1 MSTTAAAAATSTMAK
16 NRVNSTRIP
25 PNVHAPTS
33 QQQLPVPI
41 DPNRASTKHEHRRD
55 NSGSSKK
62 RSGHHGDSSRSSNYT
77 STGNTGDTV
86 SASGLLEIPVSPDIT
101 ISAGGEV
108 KSEAPVAGTRAK
120 EYYRNLSADT
130 PPKRHSENQPK
141 SRVSTMR
148 NSREQ
153 TSSDFTGTTKP
164 PKSPR
169 SEAAIP
175 SLLSPAESSPEK
187 SPRNRAVSAGD
198 AKYATMPRFSNSAK
212 ESDTF
217 SPSGSQRSPKKSAPP
232 RAQDVFAQG
241 SEPAT
246 RVAESDRMSRAKTG
260 IVTAIR
266 EVQSSLQEIDN
277 AILQVQDHNDL
288 LNKVKVVRAIKV
300 ELQKASDC
308 MPLGTYTYSLPT
320 TDDKLQLAKV
330 IVSYE
335 TSVNSRLLDDI
346 EGGLQNLENPNHFIV
361 VLKILKSVISLCKDF
376 NNLDV

>member
-1 MSTTAAAAATSTMAK
+1 
-16 NRVNSTRIP
+16 
-25 PNVHAPTS
+25 
-33 QQQLPVPI
+33 
-41 DPNRASTKHEHRRD
+41 
-55 NSGSSKK
+55 
-62 RSGHHGDSSRSSNYT
+62 
-77 STGNTGDTV
+77 
-86 SASGLLEIPVSPDIT
+86 
-101 ISAGGEV
+101 
-108 KSEAPVAGTRAK
+108 
-120 EYYRNLSADT
+120 
-130 PPKRHSENQPK
+130 
-141 SRVSTMR
+141 
-148 NSREQ
+148 
-153 TSSDFTGTTKP
+153 
-164 PKSPR
+164 
-169 SEAAIP
+169 
-175 SLLSPAESSPEK
+175 
-187 SPRNRAVSAGD
+187 
-198 AKYATMPRFSNSAK
+198 
-212 ESDTF
+212 
-217 SPSGSQRSPKKSAPP
+217 
-232 RAQDVFAQG
+232 VFAQG